1 MKACLKRPC
10 LEPTSIQNVGTNII
24 DELIETLEGNQ
35 HLAKQLKALKTN
47 RHTVSEI
54 RSIVLDKIVRL
65 EEENREIK
73 TNEDAFV
80 ETIAQER
87 QPENMVEAMTAT
99 LQDELKSEKLK
110 AVIDVESNFLG
121 ASSDD
126 VDIDV
131 ENFVPQFYECLKSRC
146 N

>member
-1 MKACLKRPC
+1 M
-10 LEPTSIQNVGTNII
+10 
-24 DELIETLEGNQ
+24 
-35 HLAKQLKALKTN
+35 AKQLKALKTN
-47 RHTVSEI
+47 RRTVSEI

-65 EEENREIK
+65 EEENREFKI
-73 TNEDAFV
+73 NEDAFV

>member
-1 MKACLKRPC
+1 M
-10 LEPTSIQNVGTNII
+10 
-24 DELIETLEGNQ
+24 
-35 HLAKQLKALKTN
+35 
-47 RHTVSEI
+47 
-54 RSIVLDKIVRL
+54 
-65 EEENREIK
+65 
-73 TNEDAFV
+73 

-126 VDIDV
+126 V
-131 ENFVPQFYECLKSRC
+131 ENFVPQFYECLKSEMQLMLHLRLC
-146 N
+146 CLCFI

>member
-1 MKACLKRPC
+1 M
-10 LEPTSIQNVGTNII
+10 
-24 DELIETLEGNQ
+24 
-35 HLAKQLKALKTN
+35 
-47 RHTVSEI
+47 
-54 RSIVLDKIVRL
+54 
-65 EEENREIK
+65 
-73 TNEDAFV
+73 

-87 QPENMVEAMTAT
+87 QPENMVEATTAT

-110 AVIDVESNFLG
+110 AVLYVESNSLG